1 MDEMRYQ
8 LDLLTAI
15 NQRLGDQEKMYRLVC
30 ESSVNAYLYYSFE
43 NNICKCMGNWN
54 EYFNFEIRQ
63 LADVA
68 KLLDIVDEKDVH
80 ALRNSLFLEKRG
92 LKQETVECHITEKD
106 VWYQF
111 DVNVIYKEDGTP
123 MDKVITI
130 SDVSG
135 YKRQTEELA
144 KMAYYDMATGLYN
157 RNYFVMML
165 GEFLRRAEEENV
177 TVSVIF
183 IDIDDFKRINDGMGI
198 VVGEGL
204 LQSFAFFLKDFED
217 EHVIVSHFASDL
229 FCIAVYDPCG
239 ARSADHIC
247 NAIKEK
253 VLQGIIS
260 PDGQKLLVTACIGV
274 AEYPEAS
281 TNALGLINCAEIVM
295 FKAKASGK
303 NVVKYFDT
311 PIVNEFLQNV
321 EIENKLKHAV
331 FKKSS

>member
-204 LQSFAFFLKDFED
+204 LQSFAFF
-217 EHVIVSHFASDL
+217 
-229 FCIAVYDPCG
+229 
-239 ARSADHIC
+239 
-247 NAIKEK
+247 
-253 VLQGIIS
+253 
-260 PDGQKLLVTACIGV
+260 
-274 AEYPEAS
+274 
-281 TNALGLINCAEIVM
+281 
-295 FKAKASGK
+295 
-303 NVVKYFDT
+303 
-311 PIVNEFLQNV
+311 
-321 EIENKLKHAV
+321 
-331 FKKSS
+331 